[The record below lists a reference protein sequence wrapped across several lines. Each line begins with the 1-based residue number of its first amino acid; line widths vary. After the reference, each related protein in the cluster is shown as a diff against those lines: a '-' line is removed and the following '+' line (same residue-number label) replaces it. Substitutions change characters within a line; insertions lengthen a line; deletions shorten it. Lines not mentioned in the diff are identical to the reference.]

1 MKRTKHIN
9 LDMMRKGSKNRFL
22 QRPLAL
28 GLAAV
33 ATLSGCG
40 NQEEVKVVNS
50 VEDCATK
57 TELNLVECE
66 AAYQKAVA
74 EAERTGPKYNSRAQC
89 EAEFGRGQCGP
100 SRSGGVFMP
109 MMTGFMIGQMLSGNN
124 NYGGASFNPVYRYN
138 RPYSSLHNR
147 IMTAD
152 GTVIG
157 KPGQSSYRV
166 NKSTMKSKPSVTR
179 TVSRGGFGAVASAKS
194 SWGGGRSGGRSG
206 GWGG

>member
-9 LDMMRKGSKNRFL
+9 LNMMRKGSKKQFL
-22 QRPLAL
+22 KHPLAL
-28 GLAAV
+28 GIAV
-33 ATLSGCG
+33 ATLAGCG
-40 NQEEVKVVNS
+40 SQEKVNVVNS
-50 VEDCATK
+50 VEECVSK
-57 TELNLVECE
+57 TELNLEECE

-89 EAEFGRGQCGP
+89 EAEFGYGQCGS
-100 SRSGGVFMP
+100 SRSGGIFMP
-109 MMTGFMIGQMLSGNN
+109 MMSGFMIGQMMSGS
-124 NYGGASFNPVYRYN
+124 NYGGASYNPVYRYN
-138 RPYSSLHNR
+138 RPSSSLHNR

-166 NKSTMKSKPSVTR
+166 SKSSMNSKPSVTR

-194 SWGGGRSGGRSG
+194 GWGGGRSRGRSG

>member
-9 LDMMRKGSKNRFL
+9 LNMMRKGTKKQFL
-22 QRPLAL
+22 KHPLAL
-28 GLAAV
+28 GLAV
-33 ATLSGCG
+33 ATLAGCG
-40 NQEEVKVVNS
+40 SSEEVNVVNS
-50 VEDCATK
+50 VEECASK

-74 EAERTGPKYNSRAQC
+74 EAERTGPKYNSRDQC
-89 EAEFGRGQCGP
+89 EAEFGREQCGP

-109 MMTGFMIGQMLSGNN
+109 MMTGFMIGQMLPGN
-124 NYGGASFNPVYRYN
+124 NYGGANFNPVYRYN

-157 KPGQSSYRV
+157 KPGQRSYRV
-166 NKSTMKSKPSVTR
+166 NKSSTSSKPTVTR

-194 SWGGGRSGGRSG
+194 NWGGGRSRGRSG

>member
-9 LDMMRKGSKNRFL
+9 LDMMRTVSKKRFL
-22 QRPLAL
+22 QRYLAL
-28 GLAAV
+28 GVTVVTLA
-33 ATLSGCG
+33 GCG
-40 NQEEVKVVNS
+40 NQEEVNVVSS
-50 VEDCATK
+50 VEECASK
-57 TELNLVECE
+57 TELNLMECE

-89 EAEFGRGQCGP
+89 EAEFGRGQCGA

-109 MMTGFMIGQMLSGNN
+109 MMAGFMVGQMLSGSS
-124 NYGGASFNPVYRYN
+124 NYGGASYNPVYRYN
-138 RPYSSLHNR
+138 RPYSALHNR

-166 NKSTMKSKPSVTR
+166 SKSSMKSKPTITR

-194 SWGGGRSGGRSG
+194 SWGGGRRSG